1 MQFDFKFPKGHTE
14 HRGAYRTRVPGLA
27 VVVCGT
33 EHRFNVRDLSATG
46 VAFDVQGADHAV
58 PDGTAVDLMLL
69 ETPVL
74 KGVRLELVRRFEER
88 FLACRFRGL
97 TRRQEAN
104 LDKLILEVQKRIISL
119 RKANETNL

>member
-1 MQFDFKFPKGHTE
+1 MQFDFKSPSGNTE
-14 HRGAYRTRVPGLA
+14 RRSAYRTRVPGLA
-27 VVVCGT
+27 VVVCDKD
-33 EHRFNVRDLSATG
+33 HRFSVRDLSVTG
-46 VAFDVQGADHAV
+46 VAIDVQEADHTV
-58 PDGTAVDLMLL
+58 LDGTTVDLMLL

-74 KGVRLELVRRFEER
+74 KGVRLESVRLFEKR

-104 LDKLILEVQKRIISL
+104 LDKLVLEVQKRIISL